1 MDEAK
6 ARQKIRENLD
16 SGDLLRDFDLPGD
29 NVFIGHPT
37 VKTCVGCGEPFSP
50 DDRAIAH
57 TASGQKY
64 WFHHDCEKLW
74 REERH
79 RPKPLSF

>member
-29 NVFIGHPT
+29 NVFIAT
-37 VKTCVGCGEPFSP
+37 SYSEDLCGV
-50 DDRAIAH
+50 R
-57 TASGQKY
+57 
-64 WFHHDCEKLW
+64 
-74 REERH
+74 
-79 RPKPLSF
+79 